1 MVTDGAGKKVNPY
14 PHIEHLHAGEG
25 IMDIKGKWIIILA
38 GTAFIAWFFTI
49 DTARADDSRAM
60 NVGYVV
66 AQVQGKGEGAAFSA
80 GEYHVLSQGGVMQV
94 GAEDNQSGTGF
105 GDQDSMAAR
114 HAARGKALNS
124 FQQSIQTEGLDI
136 PDVHR

>member
-1 MVTDGAGKKVNPY
+1 
-14 PHIEHLHAGEG
+14 
-25 IMDIKGKWIIILA
+25 MDIKGKWIVILV

-49 DTARADDSRAM
+49 DTARAGESGAM
-60 NVGYVV
+60 NAAYVV
-66 AQVQGKGEGAAFSA
+66 AQAQGKGESAAFSA
-80 GEYHVLSQGGVMQV
+80 DEYHAPSQGGVVQV
-94 GAEDNQSGTGF
+94 GAEDNQSGLVF

-136 PDVHR
+136 PDIRR